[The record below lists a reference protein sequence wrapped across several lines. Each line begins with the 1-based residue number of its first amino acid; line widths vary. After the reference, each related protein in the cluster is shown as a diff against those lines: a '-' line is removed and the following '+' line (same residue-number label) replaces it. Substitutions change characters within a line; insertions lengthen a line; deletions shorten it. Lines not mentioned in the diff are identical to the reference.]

1 MSKHRSRAEYLA
13 NAVSRAR
20 PWETAGVSRATW
32 YRKRQSTETSPRHE
46 TGAPTHSGEISTHDI
61 KHETGVRESDET
73 SARRLAE
80 ARAVVEALYAQMAA
94 ERERRRD
101 WYTQPVEGWRD
112 GRLTIRNIARDETVV
127 IRLDGDRKPRG
138 RKPAAPAPRPWWEEN

>member
-1 MSKHRSRAEYLA
+1 M
-13 NAVSRAR
+13 
-20 PWETAGVSRATW
+20 
-32 YRKRQSTETSPRHE
+32 
-46 TGAPTHSGEISTHDI
+46 
-61 KHETGVRESDET
+61 RESDET